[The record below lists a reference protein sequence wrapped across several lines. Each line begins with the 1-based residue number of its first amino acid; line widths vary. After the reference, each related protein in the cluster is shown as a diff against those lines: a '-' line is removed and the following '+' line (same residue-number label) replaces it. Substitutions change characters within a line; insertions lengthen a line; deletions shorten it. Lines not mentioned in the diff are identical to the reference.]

1 MPTSSNKPRDI
12 KDLKARLGRTGAAG
26 APGQGGAPANQPGGS
41 PVPPAAGGLPP
52 PAVGGAYTGAPFP
65 GTASPVPTPAFTQP
79 GAPGRPGGPARSQPS
94 APGGAYGS
102 APPGRAVSPFD
113 VMPVAPVEDRKVRI
127 VIDDTAV
134 KDAEI
139 GRHSNIRNGVLIG
152 VGLLLGVVAGF
163 GVGNTHSERK
173 QYNFAVQDGKLV
185 YGRISEVS
193 KVLETARASM
203 KTAVEASQGGPGKQA
218 HVDYK
223 AVGELVALE
232 KPFSAAEFSRRRYL
246 AFPTAVVDD
255 LFEYYN
261 NVNLLWGK
269 FAALGNRTT
278 GTAAK
283 EALDKSAQAGDQLVS
298 QLYGMVVTKTDNAF
312 VGGMVVVR
320 PKPAD
325 AGKEAKDEA
334 PIVLVSSRAGSR
346 EVERRMFLGQADF
359 AEKPD
364 TYVVLVDKA
373 RSMGLL
379 GAGASLFGQLRADLV
394 EAQMLLDKTTEIQGR
409 LIKELGKIAALPEQ
423 WMF

>member
-1 MPTSSNKPRDI
+1 MTALAICESGEWRSDSRLERLAPPR
-12 KDLKARLGRTGAAG
+12 ARRWRVRATLTAG
-26 APGQGGAPANQPGGS
+26 S
-41 PVPPAAGGLPP
+41 TV
-52 PAVGGAYTGAPFP
+52 
-65 GTASPVPTPAFTQP
+65 
-79 GAPGRPGGPARSQPS
+79 RRWR
-94 APGGAYGS
+94 YGS

-113 VMPVAPVEDRKVRI
+113 VMPVAAVEDRKVRI

-134 KDAEI
+134 KDSEI

-152 VGLLLGVVAGF
+152 IGLLLGVVGGF
-163 GVGNTHSERK
+163 GVGNTHSERT
-173 QYNFAVQDGKLV
+173 QYNLAVQDGKLI

-193 KVLETARASM
+193 KVLETARAST

-223 AVGELVALE
+223 AVGDLVALE
-232 KPFSAAEFSRRRYL
+232 KPFSAGEFSRRRYL
-246 AFPTAVVDD
+246 AFPTSVVDD

-269 FAALGNRTT
+269 FAALGNRTA
-278 GTAAK
+278 GTAARD
-283 EALDKSAQAGDQLVS
+283 ALDKSAQAGDQLVS
-298 QLYGMVVTKTDNAF
+298 QVYGMVVTKTDNAF

-320 PKPAD
+320 PKAAEGD
-325 AGKEAKDEA
+325 KGKESKDEA
-334 PIVLVSSRAGSR
+334 PVVLVSSRAGSR
-346 EVERRMFLGQADF
+346 EVERRVFVGQADF

-364 TYVVLVDKA
+364 NYVVVVDKA

-394 EAQMLLDKTTEIQGR
+394 ETQVLLDKTTEIQGR

-423 WMF
+423 RMF

>member
-1 MPTSSNKPRDI
+1 
-12 KDLKARLGRTGAAG
+12 LGRTGAAG
-26 APGQGGAPANQPGGS
+26 TPAQPAGS
-41 PVPPAAGGLPP
+41 PIPPASGGGLPP
-52 PAVGGAYTGAPFP
+52 PAVGGAYTGTPFP
-65 GTASPVPTPAFTQP
+65 GTASPVPAPAFTQP
-79 GAPGRPGGPARSQPS
+79 TAPGRPVSPPRSQPH

-102 APPGRAVSPFD
+102 TPPGRAVSPFD
-113 VMPVAPVEDRKVRI
+113 VMPAAPVEDRKVRI

-139 GRHSNIRNGVLIG
+139 GRHSNVRNGVLIA
-152 VGLLLGVVAGF
+152 VGLLLGLAVGF
-163 GVGNTHSERK
+163 GVGNTGSERK
-173 QYNFAVQDGKLV
+173 QYNFAVQDGKLL
-185 YGRISEVS
+185 YGRIGDVS
-193 KVLETARASM
+193 KVMETARASL

-223 AVGELVALE
+223 AVGELMALE
-232 KPFSAAEFSRRRYL
+232 KPFSAGEFSRRRYL

-269 FAALGNRTT
+269 FATLGNRTA
-278 GTAAK
+278 GSAARD
-283 EALDKSAQAGDQLVS
+283 ALDKSAQAGDQLVT
-298 QLYGMVVTKTDNAF
+298 QVYGMVVTKTDNAF

-325 AGKEAKDEA
+325 AEADSKAKGKEPKDEA
-334 PIVLVSSRAGSR
+334 PIALVSSRAGSR
-346 EVERRMFLGQADF
+346 EVERRMFVGQPDF

-364 TYVVLVDKA
+364 NYVVLVDKA

-394 EAQMLLDKTTEIQGR
+394 EAQALLDKTIEIQGR
-409 LIKELGKIAALPEQ
+409 LIKELGKVAALPEQ
-423 WMF
+423 SMF